1 MFLKNIFTS
10 RDLLEKREKY
20 SHLHHLFFVYER
32 TLLIL
37 IIGAMI
43 FAIL

>member
-1 MFLKNIFTS
+1 MSF
-10 RDLLEKREKY
+10 EKYFYFKGFVREKGKY

-43 FAIL
+43 LAI

>member
-1 MFLKNIFTS
+1 MSF
-10 RDLLEKREKY
+10 EKYFYFKGFVREKGKIFAPTP
-20 SHLHHLFFVYER
+20 LIFVYER

-43 FAIL
+43 FAI